1 MTWQKVI
8 RAGNSRAVTIPAAF
22 IKAIGVKAGDKVKS
36 ETRLAKGQMIYT
48 FFGVRQKGLWDR

>member
-1 MTWQKVI
+1 MWQKII

-22 IKAIGVKAGDKVKS
+22 AKAVGVKVGDKVKS

-48 FFGVRQKGLWDR
+48 FFGVRQRGLWDR